1 MYCYFLL
8 LVTAWCRTAVSC
20 VSWIPS
26 LTFLKRF
33 PFTGSIDVSET
44 SIEPVN
50 APVVAAARPVVAAS
64 SPARLRSP
72 GNAGR
77 LSVEEVA
84 ALLQGHKRYGN
95 KWSRILKE
103 FPVLSKRTD
112 VNP

>member
-1 MYCYFLL
+1 MELL
-8 LVTAWCRTAVSC
+8 INVLLFFIVSDC
-20 VSWIPS
+20 MVPDSSFMRQLDTIIDVSETVS
-26 LTFLKRF
+26 
-33 PFTGSIDVSET
+33 VSET

-50 APVVAAARPVVAAS
+50 ALVVAAARPVVAAS